1 MKRKLKILSF
11 RSPFFYTIYY
21 MQKILTE
28 WRKYL
33 NEISGMGGSSEE
45 ATLAHIR
52 SLSSKMTAKDVD
64 LIRQIVSI
72 ADPTGISSYPDVKV
86 AYNDFA
92 KKQTIGHGGLFL
104 LAILGAIPVIGK
116 AATPAKIAKL
126 SKLADSA
133 KKTAKIIDTAKDGS
147 KLSKQIVA
155 KADEVQKAL
164 KDLHLYVHSFSR
176 GMNPKLAQKLLKLG
190 RKGKAVTYSGKAYRG
205 SRVGNPLDLVDQMI
219 IPGVKKRTG
228 ADYFAHTYDLAR
240 LSMSKVDYYM
250 RDQLKK
256 AWNSKDWIEIK
267 VPKNAK
273 LDTGGRGALSF
284 TTDYKQAE
292 KFATPYPTGGD
303 KFEVIFQTSGDKFVD
318 VVKTLEKSG
327 AGIDSAFKAEKEVL
341 AIGEPVIEKI
351 FIRRRVN

>member
-1 MKRKLKILSF
+1 M
-11 RSPFFYTIYY
+11 
-21 MQKILTE
+21 
-28 WRKYL
+28 
-33 NEISGMGGSSEE
+33 
-45 ATLAHIR
+45 
-52 SLSSKMTAKDVD
+52 
-64 LIRQIVSI
+64 
-72 ADPTGISSYPDVKV
+72 
-86 AYNDFA
+86 
-92 KKQTIGHGGLFL
+92 
-104 LAILGAIPVIGK
+104 
-116 AATPAKIAKL
+116 
-126 SKLADSA
+126 
-133 KKTAKIIDTAKDGS
+133 
-147 KLSKQIVA
+147 
-155 KADEVQKAL
+155 
-164 KDLHLYVHSFSR
+164 
-176 GMNPKLAQKLLKLG
+176 
-190 RKGKAVTYSGKAYRG
+190 
-205 SRVGNPLDLVDQMI
+205 GNPLDLVDQMI

-292 KFATPYPTGGD
+292 RFATPYSTGGD